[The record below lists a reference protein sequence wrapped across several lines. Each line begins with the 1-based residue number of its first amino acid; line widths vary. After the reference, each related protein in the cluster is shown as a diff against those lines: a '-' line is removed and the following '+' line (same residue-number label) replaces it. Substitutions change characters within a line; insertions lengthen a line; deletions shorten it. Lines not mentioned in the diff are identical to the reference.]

1 MLWVFLK
8 KFDFHYCSLGK
19 SPLVQTR
26 GFFIYGV
33 TMLKFISASIIIL
46 SSLILFGCSDA
57 TFDKN
62 LRWNNPAKIQ
72 CYSNGSLT
80 LDDISTGRVEFSE
93 NGAGFYYRSKVTGGL
108 VQVVRSDCFVKE
120 IR

>member
-1 MLWVFLK
+1 MF
-8 KFDFHYCSLGK
+8 
-19 SPLVQTR
+19 
-26 GFFIYGV
+26 
-33 TMLKFISASIIIL
+33 KFICAGFI
-46 SSLILFGCSDA
+46 SLISLMLFGCSDA

-62 LRWNNPAKIQ
+62 LRWNNPATIQ

-80 LDDISTGRVEFSE
+80 LDDVSTGRVEFSE
-93 NGAGFYYRSKVTGGL
+93 NGADFYYRSKITGGL

>member
-1 MLWVFLK
+1 MF
-8 KFDFHYCSLGK
+8 KFVS
-19 SPLVQTR
+19 V
-26 GFFIYGV
+26 
-33 TMLKFISASIIIL
+33 SIITIL
-46 SSLILFGCSDA
+46 SLILFGCSDA

-62 LRWNNPAKIQ
+62 LRWNSSAAIQ
-72 CYSNGSLT
+72 CYSNGVLT